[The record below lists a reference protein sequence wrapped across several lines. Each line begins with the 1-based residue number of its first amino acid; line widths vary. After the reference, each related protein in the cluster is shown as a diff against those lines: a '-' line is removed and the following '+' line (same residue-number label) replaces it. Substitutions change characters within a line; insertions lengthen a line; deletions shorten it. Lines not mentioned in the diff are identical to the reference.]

1 MYKIVGR
8 LIGGEPTT
16 DGIGIKEIEKTYK
29 AKCKFTLIIKFLY
42 AKFFYDWVKVEEYKE
57 YKKQYSS
64 VMLF

>member
-16 DGIGIKEIEKTYK
+16 DGIGIKEIQKTYK

-57 YKKQYSS
+57 
-64 VMLF
+64 

>member
-29 AKCKFTLIIKFLY
+29 AKYKFTLIIKFLY

-57 YKKQYSS
+57 
-64 VMLF
+64 